1 VTNGTMK
8 DENESRKWRFLPNVS
23 KRFRPKRMLNFFI
36 DQPPGKNTEKCVD
49 GFSNNNL
56 DILSENNLVKNGCET
71 SISNSVDENRINHLS
86 SSSSSQEHPN
96 KLSECYSSENIVK
109 MSYKK
114 STTLSYSS
122 EVNLLETLSTQ
133 NFIEMSSVDAKSTKL
148 LKRHRP
154 MSSLASIHLFVFCFL
169 LLLKGCQVNAKA
181 KTDLKGRSDNDTDI
195 EEEGIASEKVKS
207 LSLKYKNPNLIYLKT
222 NSSCSQT

>member
-1 VTNGTMK
+1 MK
-8 DENESRKWRFLPNVS
+8 DESENGKWRFLPNVT

-49 GFSNNNL
+49 DFSNNNL
-56 DILSENNLVKNGCET
+56 DLLSENNLVKNGCET

-114 STTLSYSS
+114 SLS

-195 EEEGIASEKVKS
+195 EEEGIASETVKS
-207 LSLKYKNPNLIYLKT
+207 LNLKYINPNRIYFKT
-222 NSSCSQT
+222 NSSCSQTSMHTV